1 MLFSSPLRV
10 KTILRGAILL
20 AFGLSVT
27 GCATITRGTK
37 DVFVVETDPIG
48 ASVTT
53 TNGFTCKATPCSIKM
68 SRKSDFDVTIS
79 KPGYKT
85 WTGHVTNKVAGGGGA
100 AMAGNV
106 LVGGI
111 IGAVVDGNNGSMLDL
126 VPNPLTV
133 KLEQGEDAPV
143 SDSKSGIG
151 N

>member
-1 MLFSSPLRV
+1 MSCSSPLRASLLV
-10 KTILRGAILL
+10 RGAVLL
-20 AFGLSVT
+20 ALGLSAT
-27 GCATITRGTK
+27 GCATITRGTN

-48 ASVTT
+48 ASVVT
-53 TNGFTCKATPCSIKM
+53 TNGFKCSATPCTFKM
-68 SRKSDFDVTIS
+68 PRKSDFDVTIS

-126 VPNPLTV
+126 VPNPLVV
-133 KLEQGEDAPV
+133 KLEPGEDAPE
-143 SDSKSGIG
+143 SGSASGVG

>member
-1 MLFSSPLRV
+1 MPFSSPLRV
-10 KTILRGAILL
+10 KTVLRGAILL
-20 AFGLSVT
+20 ACGLSVT
-27 GCATITRGTK
+27 GCATITRGTH

-53 TNGFTCKATPCSIKM
+53 TNGYSCEATPCSLKM
-68 SRKSDFDVTIS
+68 SRKSEFDVTIS

-106 LVGGI
+106 FVGGI

-126 VPNPLTV
+126 VPNPLIV
-133 KLEQGEDAPV
+133 KLEHAEEAPV
-143 SDSKSGIG
+143 SASASGVG

>member
-10 KTILRGAILL
+10 KTIVRGAILL

-85 WTGHVTNKVAGGGGA
+85 WTGHITNKVAGGGGA

-133 KLEQGEDAPV
+133 KLEQGEDAPA
-143 SDSKSGIG
+143 SDSESGIG

>member
-1 MLFSSPLRV
+1 MPFSSPLRV
-10 KTILRGAILL
+10 KTVLRGAILL
-20 AFGLSVT
+20 ACGLSVT
-27 GCATITRGTK
+27 GCATITRGTH

-48 ASVTT
+48 ANVTT
-53 TNGFTCKATPCSIKM
+53 TNGYSCTATPCSLKM
-68 SRKSDFDVTIS
+68 SRKSEFDVTIS

-126 VPNPLTV
+126 VPNPLVV
-133 KLEQGEDAPV
+133 KLEHAEKAPA
-143 SDSKSGIG
+143 SASTSGVG

>member
-1 MLFSSPLRV
+1 MTFANPFTGKVMLR
-10 KTILRGAILL
+10 AACLL
-20 AFGLSVT
+20 ALGLNVT

-53 TNGFTCKATPCSIKM
+53 TNGFSCSATPCTFKM
-68 SRKSDFDVTIS
+68 ARKSDFEVTIK

-126 VPNPLTV
+126 VPNPLVV
-133 KLEQGEDAPV
+133 KLEAG
-143 SDSKSGIG
+143 SDTPAEGSASGNG
-151 N
+151 S

>member
-53 TNGFTCKATPCSIKM
+53 TNGFNCKATPCSIKM
-68 SRKSDFDVTIS
+68 ARKSDFDVTIS

-126 VPNPLTV
+126 VPNPLAV
-133 KLEQGEDAPV
+133 KLEQGEDAPA
-143 SDSKSGIG
+143 SDSESGIG

>member
-10 KTILRGAILL
+10 KTILHATVLL

-27 GCATITRGTK
+27 GCATITRGTH

-48 ASVTT
+48 ANVTT
-53 TNGFTCKATPCSIKM
+53 TNGFVCKATPCSLKM
-68 SRKSDFDVTIS
+68 SRKSEFDVTIS

-126 VPNPLTV
+126 VPNPLVV
-133 KLEQGEDAPV
+133 KLEDGEDAPA
-143 SDSKSGIG
+143 SGSATGVG

>member
-1 MLFSSPLRV
+1 MTYKNPFTGKALVRATLLLGAAFSV
-10 KTILRGAILL
+10 A
-20 AFGLSVT
+20 

-37 DVFVVETDPIG
+37 DVFVVETDPVG

-53 TNGFTCKATPCSIKM
+53 SNGFSCNATPCSIKM
-68 SRKSDFDVTIS
+68 PRKSDFEVTIT
-79 KPGYKT
+79 KAGYKT

-126 VPNPLTV
+126 VPNPLVV
-133 KLEQGEDAPV
+133 KLEVENAAPAEA
-143 SDSKSGIG
+143 SASGTG

>member
-53 TNGFTCKATPCSIKM
+53 TNGFNCKATPCSIKM

-126 VPNPLTV
+126 VPNPLAV
-133 KLEQGEDAPV
+133 KLEQGEDAPA
-143 SDSKSGIG
+143 SDSESGIG